1 MSANMETPAKLAQ
14 SVIADIK
21 QGAESVLDACYKIAM
36 AFDAI
41 EEGGAW
47 TEKQFIDFIDRLSE
61 ARIGPGSSVFL
72 STDKKGVVKFTR
84 TPKASVYYRM
94 MSVGRCEVFK
104 QPEFI
109 KINRTAS
116 YGTLYRLSVLH
127 NYISKN
133 TSGSEKI
140 RNERADKAVY
150 ALVEE
155 YGAELT
161 RNEVDAAID
170 KAKTQRRSFAPVET
184 KDLSKN
190 KSSEE
195 NQGKVSLNNI
205 LENETKYDLLFITP
219 SDKDLEE
226 AGKVSIGDL
235 ADRARYSE
243 IAKQKAQTVLIG
255 KGRHL
260 EGLKNLAHVSGNLK
274 YVYCVRET
282 TTDKNPIINLSA
294 ELIVFTSNPLN
305 QEATRK
311 KNETAA
317 EYVQRLID
325 EGSTQRAKKLH
336 LFADEEETGW
346 DTCEPSDSYSEE

>member
-1 MSANMETPAKLAQ
+1 MLANMETPAKLAQ

-21 QGAESVLDACYKIAM
+21 QGAESVLDACSKLAT

-184 KDLSKN
+184 KDLSKI

-282 TTDKNPIINLSA
+282 TDKNPIINLSA